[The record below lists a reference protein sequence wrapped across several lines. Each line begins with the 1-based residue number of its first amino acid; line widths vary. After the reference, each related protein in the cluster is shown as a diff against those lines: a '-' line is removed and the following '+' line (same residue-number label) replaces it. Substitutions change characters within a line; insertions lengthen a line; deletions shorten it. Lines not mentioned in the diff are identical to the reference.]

1 MAKRNRPPRR
11 PTGAKPRP
19 PQANPAPVP
28 APVPASGDQEAVDG
42 ILVQVKKTDL
52 SIAGE
57 QPGQV
62 QKLPGY
68 EVCVA
73 IPEWDKNRSLLDP
86 VRKTH
91 LAQQKLLARLQG
103 EGVSRPWM
111 IERFNE
117 VDKALAATLATVAER
132 IRTRRWREKE
142 RGEALQ
148 RLQAAFAEMQRWT
161 AKTTRY
167 CQRAEQCA
175 DPIEKETVLDAACL
189 GILKIGELINRV
201 ERMQHGFWQDFSAA
215 HFLDM
220 RHKRNLIGHTDEL
233 EGEDVVPLGTGIIQ
247 DLHTALGRTLF
258 PEKAGPDQRGFL
270 MSTKVLRDLEPT
282 RPGDAPTPD
291 NSIAMVGLDENNRF
305 VITRVGRS
313 EENTMMI
320 SSSVT
325 GSMNLS
331 VYAVRG
337 DPTARPPVPDEQG

>member
-1 MAKRNRPPRR
+1 MIDHSP
-11 PTGAKPRP
+11 KPRP
-19 PQANPAPVP
+19 PQANP

-57 QPGQV
+57 QSGQV
-62 QKLPGY
+62 KKLPGY

-86 VRKTH
+86 VRKAH

-103 EGVSRPWM
+103 EGVSRPWI

-117 VDKALAATLATVAER
+117 VDKALAATLATVAKR
-132 IRTRRWREKE
+132 IWTRRWREKE
-142 RGEALQ
+142 RDEALQ
-148 RLQAAFAEMQRWT
+148 RLRAAFAEMQHWT
-161 AKTTRY
+161 ARTTRY

-175 DPIEKETVLDAACL
+175 DTVEKETVLDAACL

-233 EGEDVVPLGTGIIQ
+233 EGEDVIPLGTGIIK

-258 PEKAGPDQRGFL
+258 PEQASSNQRGFL
-270 MSTKVLRDLEPT
+270 MSGKLYRDLEPT

-291 NSIAMVGLDENNRF
+291 NSIAMVGLDENNQF
-305 VITRVGRS
+305 VITRMGRS
-313 EENTMMI
+313 EENTIMV

-325 GSMNLS
+325 GRINLTLS
-331 VYAVRG
+331 RASRNRTERG
-337 DPTARPPVPDEQG
+337 GTGDG